1 MTEANESEIEWQV
14 VHELLLEATDLL
26 QPTFAVKNSRNSYLS
41 IQMDPRMAGSIRR
54 PYHGATQPHT
64 PHCDKERRKMS
75 RASRTNSSFRL
86 ACDIT
91 PEHTP

>member
-41 IQMDPRMAGSIRR
+41 IQMYPRMAGSIRR

-64 PHCDKERRKMS
+64 TPPHTLRQ
-75 RASRTNSSFRL
+75 RA
-86 ACDIT
+86 
-91 PEHTP
+91 

>member
-41 IQMDPRMAGSIRR
+41 IQMYPRMAGSIRR

-64 PHCDKERRKMS
+64 PPTSTKSVGKWQGHRERTLVLDS
-75 RASRTNSSFRL
+75 HA
-86 ACDIT
+86 I
-91 PEHTP
+91 